1 MRYAFTTVE
10 LIFVIVILGV
20 LAIFAIPRLALSRDD
35 ANFVQILAN
44 LKQLMSDV
52 MMYNASQGKISND
65 IKDMT
70 NVPNVSFS
78 GSVILSNVAYP
89 QYLIFKAKDC
99 ELKFVFINDAGGRV
113 VVKLDPS
120 ATVNDCKVLERNN
133 EFMSLKNGEYPVG
146 SKVVF

>member
-20 LAIFAIPRLALSRDD
+20 LATFAIPRLALSRDD

-44 LKQLMSDV
+44 IKQLMGDV
-52 MMYNASQGKISND
+52 TTYNASQGEISRNAQ
-65 IKDMT
+65 DMT

-78 GSVILSNVAYP
+78 GSVNLNNLTYP
-89 QYLIFKAKDC
+89 QYLIFKANDC
-99 ELKFVFINDAGGRV
+99 VLKFSFVNDAGGHV

-120 ATVNDCKVLERNN
+120 VTIDDCRVLERNN
-133 EFMSLKNGEYPVG
+133 EFVGLKNNEYPVG